1 MSFHSRRGDRTGR
14 VRASLGQLRHPPEFR
29 VPPPFLDTGQAA
41 WVTAVLDDVRTAT
54 AATTE
59 EPAADGAQGA
69 DASTLLAAATGLWR
83 AQRKLNQR
91 AGDLPAADLRQVR
104 RYLQT
109 GRQALADGGLEIQ
122 EHDGDPFDPGQSL
135 EVLAFQDEPG
145 LTREVVLETLR
156 PSVYYRGERI
166 QMGQVVVGRPAPGA
180 THGT

>member
-1 MSFHSRRGDRTGR
+1 MSHHSRRGTRTGR
-14 VRASLGQLRHPPEFR
+14 MRAALGQLRHPPEFR
-29 VPPPFLDTGQAA
+29 VPPPFLDTGQAD

-54 AATTE
+54 AE
-59 EPAADGAQGA
+59 EPAADRAQGA
-69 DASTLLAAATGLWR
+69 DAGTLLAAATGLWR

-91 AGDLPAADLRQVR
+91 AGDLSAADLRQVR
-104 RYLQT
+104 RYVQA

-122 EHDGDPFDPGQSL
+122 EHDGEPFDPGQSL

-166 QMGQVVVGRPAPGA
+166 QMGQVVVGRPAPGM
-180 THGT
+180 

>member
-1 MSFHSRRGDRTGR
+1 MSHHSRRGGRTGR
-14 VRASLGQLRHPPEFR
+14 MRAALGQLRHPPEFR
-29 VPPPFLDTGQAA
+29 VPPPFLDTGQAD

-54 AATTE
+54 AG
-59 EPAADGAQGA
+59 EPAADRAQGA
-69 DASTLLAAATGLWR
+69 DAGTLLAAATGLWR

-91 AGDLPAADLRQVR
+91 AGDLSAADLRQVR
-104 RYLQT
+104 RYVQA

-122 EHDGDPFDPGQSL
+122 EHDGEPFDPGQSL

-166 QMGQVVVGRPAPGA
+166 QMGQVVVGRPAPGM
-180 THGT
+180 